1 MGERQKLLSDM
12 KEKEAEEIKKVKE
25 EATKKALRDVAQ
37 ETNSKLSVE
46 DKEKRHPETEK
57 IEKQKQEEQKNK
69 VEADMLEKQKMD
81 DEKNK
86 LEAEKLERI
95 QTEKIKQAGE
105 ETSGGKNKTGGGR
118 GEKTSY

>member
-1 MGERQKLLSDM
+1 M

-37 ETNSKLSVE
+37 ENNSKLSVE

-69 VEADMLEKQKMD
+69 VEADMLEKQKLE

-95 QTEKIKQAGE
+95 QKEKIKQAE
-105 ETSGGKNKTGGGR
+105 EKDFR
-118 GEKTSY
+118 R